1 VRLGNAR
8 LNLNKMEQME
18 REKTATEKIRDFIK
32 KHPNLDT
39 MQYEGGAFVVSGH
52 HIICSVEEKHFSTKE
67 EYLTA
72 LLILNTMPQLVGIYL
87 EMQPK

>member
-1 VRLGNAR
+1 
-8 LNLNKMEQME
+8 
-18 REKTATEKIRDFIK
+18 
-32 KHPNLDT
+32 

>member
-1 VRLGNAR
+1 
-8 LNLNKMEQME
+8 MEQME
-18 REKTATEKIRDFIK
+18 REKTATEKIQDFIK

-39 MQYEGGAFVVSGH
+39 MQYEGGAFIVSGH
-52 HIICSVEEKHFSTKE
+52 QIICNVEEKHFQTKE

-72 LLILNTMPQLVGIYL
+72 LLIFQTMPQFVSIYL